1 MRSLMAL
8 FLVLATG
15 GSLASARIVH
25 PWESVHI
32 ESGRLKIDGR
42 MDSDG
47 NFLEEFRIQA
57 GTRVISVPKQELLK
71 FPGVRLNTVEIEWN
85 CRNAT
90 AAPDS
95 QASVDQCEQHVS
107 LRYDDSEDGVP
118 GLEYGAVVTFVFS
131 DGKFLRTEPSRIS
144 RSSKP

>member
-1 MRSLMAL
+1 MRLLMAF

-15 GSLASARIVH
+15 VSLASARIVH

-47 NFLEEFRIQA
+47 ELLEEFHIQA
-57 GTRVISVPKQELLK
+57 GTRLISVPKQELVK
-71 FPGVRLNTVEIEWN
+71 FSGVRLNTIEIEWD
-85 CRNAT
+85 CTNAT
-90 AAPDS
+90 AASDS
-95 QASVDQCEQHVS
+95 QDFVDQCEQHVS
-107 LRYDDSEDGVP
+107 LRYDDNEDGVP
-118 GLEYGAVVTFVFS
+118 GFEYGAVVTFVFS
-131 DGKFLRTEPSRIS
+131 DGKFLRTELTRIL